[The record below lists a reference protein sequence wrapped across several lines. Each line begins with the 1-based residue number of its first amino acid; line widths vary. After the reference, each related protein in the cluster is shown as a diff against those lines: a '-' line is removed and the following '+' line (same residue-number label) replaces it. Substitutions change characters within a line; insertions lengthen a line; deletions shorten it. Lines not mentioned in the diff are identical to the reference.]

1 MVRIA
6 KNDFVSELGT
16 EFLDDT
22 TSLEELFGAATRFYV
37 PLIRQIIPRAFRVE
51 YEFEDTRVF
60 EEKARDGVYGPED
73 MNRIVWR
80 EILLRAHLVVSA
92 SLYRTC
98 RLLDAT
104 AREYRASNLPGW
116 ASCTRALLEAV
127 GDSSDA
133 LRAIPGTLAEH
144 HIFIRGCLSGRQ
156 RELSGSTELEERL
169 IHFSH
174 ARKLKSGEKDRA
186 PPSHEAKSAIEYIR
200 QIGTPEAL
208 TLYGE
213 LCEYSHPAASSVEY
227 LFSGVGEGSSFRVDP
242 SRDEHK
248 IESLIRAYRTVLE
261 DVLMIGFNPILLSLR
276 VFHTFKV
283 FPNIPELRDV
293 NFSTIPAW
301 ATIERQLRKR

>member
-1 MVRIA
+1 MTSTEQD
-6 KNDFVSELGT
+6 KCVSGRET
-16 EFLDDT
+16 EFLGDT
-22 TSLEELFGAATRFYV
+22 TSLEAQFGPGTRFYV
-37 PLIRQIIPRAFRVE
+37 PLIRQIIPRVFRVE
-51 YEFEDTRVF
+51 YEFEDTQAF
-60 EEKARDGVYGPED
+60 EEKARNGVYRPEE
-73 MNRIVWR
+73 MNRIVWQ
-80 EILLRAHLVVSA
+80 EILLRAHLTVSA

-133 LRAIPGTLAEH
+133 MRAIPGTLAAH
-144 HIFIRGCLSGRQ
+144 HLFIRGCLSGRE
-156 RELSGSTELEERL
+156 RELSGSMELEERL

-174 ARKLKSGEKDRA
+174 ARKLKRGEKERT
-186 PPSHEAKSAIEYIR
+186 PPSHEAKSASEYIR
-200 QIGTPEAL
+200 QIGLPEAL
-208 TLYGE
+208 TLYGD

-227 LFSGVGEGSSFRVDP
+227 LFSGVGEGSSFRVNP

-248 IESLIRAYRTVLE
+248 IQSLIRAYRAVFQ

-276 VFHTFKV
+276 VFHAFKF

-293 NFSTIPAW
+293 NFSTVPAW
-301 ATIERQLRKR
+301 ATIERHLKKR